1 MQRLLVISCVALTIG
16 AISLEARSSTPIER
30 TDPCG
35 ALSDSVVK
43 AAARSADTA
52 TSLGHRLALRCR
64 NDAASLLAA
73 GSALRLAVPRLT
85 DTSIMY
91 NPTAGQ
97 AEALLSRAVQLEPRS
112 ASAWAEY
119 GLLLDA
125 RSSRGAEAVAAIT
138 RALRLATKGDS
149 SAIPRS
155 LLSALHLA
163 RGRELQEELDRWR
176 WLKDGSR
183 LPVTTP
189 TCFMAYGAFCENYDQ
204 PTEFNQALADAP
216 SISGDL
222 ASRRQAVLAELDV
235 ALRVDASNVVAALR
249 YDRELALGE
258 EWDTLAASA
267 NRQQR
272 GNADSALLLAVRG
285 LALARIGQLEA
296 ADTLFQRAVAVL
308 PESLRA
314 RFTQAPPHGDSAVTS
329 WDSQRSLW
337 VTGFNEAL
345 VEYRARL
352 TYALLVL
359 GNPETGVRGDETPQ
373 GDVLIR
379 YGWPR
384 MISQVQ
390 REMDKVMTPTQ
401 VREALD
407 PQAQGARAGIYSV
420 GSRGGRWVFWTY
432 RMDEPSFAFE
442 VGQYQRLARPIRES
456 QADAF
461 LTVAHNDRP
470 FAFHSR
476 VAPHRFQ
483 LQAQVVRFHASNP
496 DTTLVAIYGIVP
508 SALYGIP
515 PREALATG
523 LFVFADTAATPR
535 WQRQGTFDAGP
546 GLDLS
551 YTLSLPAGDYRYRI
565 EALAHA
571 ESVAATRVDSFTT
584 ANESVYGLKR
594 GESGRGE
601 YTVTLEL
608 LGRTRRSLPVRLLS
622 RIGLA
627 KGERTP
633 RVALEWQNTRLLA
646 PDGRAVDYVAI
657 QLPEDIKGEYELA
670 VTVAERGTNRRATA
684 RRAITVLG
692 L

>member
-1 MQRLLVISCVALTIG
+1 
-16 AISLEARSSTPIER
+16 
-30 TDPCG
+30 
-35 ALSDSVVK
+35 
-43 AAARSADTA
+43 
-52 TSLGHRLALRCR
+52 
-64 NDAASLLAA
+64 
-73 GSALRLAVPRLT
+73 
-85 DTSIMY
+85 
-91 NPTAGQ
+91 
-97 AEALLSRAVQLEPRS
+97 
-112 ASAWAEY
+112 
-119 GLLLDA
+119 
-125 RSSRGAEAVAAIT
+125 
-138 RALRLATKGDS
+138 
-149 SAIPRS
+149 
-155 LLSALHLA
+155 LSALHLA

-584 ANESVYGLKR
+584 ANESPDSLSLSDLLVALSANPMVGDEPTRWTDLAISPSRTLTFAPGANVWLVWEVYGLKR